1 VACSPRS
8 SRYGGFRGGVL
19 FLDNYCLYYPHD
31 VHGVAD
37 RPVRS
42 LNVRKVRHYPHP
54 RPVIERTITPTNP
67 ETHHVGV
74 ALGTN
79 EATPANDLSAQDK
92 GTKDS
97 QAASVA
103 KTDPENR
110 KPERKVKPERLA
122 HLHQPKVLAR
132 QQQNYERYGY
142 GMALG
147 YAEGYH
153 PGLDAQ
159 R

>member
-1 VACSPRS
+1 MAFVTVLI
-8 SRYGGFRGGVL
+8 GGFNPL
-19 FLDNYCLYYPHD
+19 TIE
-31 VHGVAD
+31 
-37 RPVRS
+37 
-42 LNVRKVRHYPHP
+42 KVRHYPHP
-54 RPVIERTITPTNP
+54 RPAIEQTVTHRPTRNLTHECLEPTKRRLRRISQRRIRVQRIRTPP
-67 ETHHVGV
+67 
-74 ALGTN
+74 
-79 EATPANDLSAQDK
+79 LSQ
-92 GTKDS
+92 
-97 QAASVA
+97 

-132 QQQNYERYGY
+132 QQQNYEGYGY

-147 YAEGYH
+147 DAEGYH